1 MLTAPPALSL
11 LVRGDLPL
19 PRTWH
24 HMLQPQLPSDDHSF
38 GQMGALDGD
47 IAQVRPVFV
56 HALGVDHAPQL
67 QTFANFHPG
76 SVLDKLL
83 QFELLYDG
91 RP

>member
-1 MLTAPPALSL
+1 
-11 LVRGDLPL
+11 
-19 PRTWH
+19 
-24 HMLQPQLPSDDHSF
+24 MLQPQLPSDDHSF

-56 HALGVDHAPQL
+56 HALRVDHAPQL